1 MSVLPGST
9 ASFCDPVGDVI
20 ELLIND
26 ADIYKLEVSMELINC
41 MLSTNQLRIVSRP
54 VGTRT
59 RVRVPI
65 FEAFNNPVVSEN
77 SKMMHYHGN
86 LMLRREEGEKSH

>member
-1 MSVLPGST
+1 MDFLGVSVLPGST

-41 MLSTNQLRIVSRP
+41 MLPMN
-54 VGTRT
+54 
-59 RVRVPI
+59 
-65 FEAFNNPVVSEN
+65 
-77 SKMMHYHGN
+77 
-86 LMLRREEGEKSH
+86 